1 MKVGRPPPGT
11 SLAKVRVVFF
21 DATGTLIHLPRGVA
35 FHYTDVARRHG
46 ACFAEADLDRAF
58 HAAWKEMPARASTTG
73 PRPNDDKE
81 WWRALVDRTL
91 DRLQPIKLDR
101 PAFFEELYAEFALPG
116 VWALFP
122 EIREVLE
129 TLRTRCQLGVIS
141 NFDSRL
147 RTIFDHLGI
156 SRFFDEIVISSEVG
170 VDKPDEKIF
179 QIALARFALTPRE
192 ALHVGDDPEND
203 WRGAKRAGLRVLRL
217 DRATMDLYPLIRST
231 SCGDA
236 RGQR

>member
-1 MKVGRPPPGT
+1 MKVAHPLSGA
-11 SLAKVRVVFF
+11 SQVRVVFF
-21 DATGTLIHLPRGVA
+21 DATGTLIYLPRGVA
-35 FHYTDVARRHG
+35 FHYADVARRHG
-46 ACFAEADLDRAF
+46 EGFAEADLDRAF
-58 HAAWKEMPARASTTG
+58 HVAWKEMPGRVSTTG

-91 DRLQPIKLDR
+91 DHLQPIKLDR
-101 PAFFEELYAEFALPG
+101 SAFFEELYAEFTLPG

-147 RTIFDHLGI
+147 RTIFNHLAI
-156 SRFFDEIVISSEVG
+156 TAFFDEIVISSEVG
-170 VDKPDEKIF
+170 ADKPDEKIF
-179 QIALARFALTPRE
+179 QIALARFGVAPQE

-203 WRGAKRAGLRVLRL
+203 WRAAERAGLHVFPLN
-217 DRATMDLYPLIRST
+217 RATMDLYPLIRST
-231 SCGDA
+231 S
-236 RGQR
+236 RGHAQLQR

>member
-1 MKVGRPPPGT
+1 MKVGHPPSEA
-11 SLAKVRVVFF
+11 SLAEVRVVFF

-35 FHYTDVARRHG
+35 FHYADVARRHG
-46 ACFAEADLDRAF
+46 ADFSEADLDRAF
-58 HAAWKEMPARASTTG
+58 HAAWKEMPGRASTIG

-91 DRLQPIKLDR
+91 DRLQPVKLDR
-101 PAFFEELYAEFALPG
+101 LAFFEELYAEFTLPG

-129 TLRTRCQLGVIS
+129 ILRARSRLGVIS

-147 RTIFDHLGI
+147 RTIFDRLGI
-156 SRFFDEIVISSEVG
+156 TGFFDEIVISSEVG
-170 VDKPDEKIF
+170 ADKPDEKIF
-179 QIALARFALTPRE
+179 QIALARFGVAPYE

-203 WRGAKRAGLRVLRL
+203 WRAAQRAGLRVFPLN
-217 DRATMDLYPLIRST
+217 RATMDLYPLIRST
-231 SCGDA
+231 SVGMLKTP
-236 RGQR
+236 R